1 MPRVAREPDGGIL
14 RNGRCGGHR
23 PCALGHLKPYGNS
36 GRVTKTHADSSGTR
50 QSREG
55 SESADAPSQYVA
67 MNLGPLFGFDGMRE
81 RARRRK
87 NGLAALYQLR
97 DDERHVYVVHYSCE
111 SFYDRRGGPA
121 PKATSI
127 AVRQWSSGSTESF
140 SVHQCAE
147 ELGIAPGEITA
158 RYDEIER
165 GLLSNFYECVRSKD
179 GATWVHWNMRDIN
192 YGFPALAHRAR
203 ILCVEP
209 MRIDDSK
216 KIDLARLLVDL
227 HGVGYAPH
235 PRMASLTAINKITNK
250 DCLTGQEE
258 SDAFEAGEYVKMHL
272 STLRKVDVMAEIL
285 GRAVDG
291 SLITKSTRTERYGSI
306 LGVVV
311 GFVTEHWIVSVI
323 GFIGTIWGIVA
334 C

>member
-1 MPRVAREPDGGIL
+1 
-14 RNGRCGGHR
+14 
-23 PCALGHLKPYGNS
+23 
-36 GRVTKTHADSSGTR
+36 
-50 QSREG
+50 
-55 SESADAPSQYVA
+55 
-67 MNLGPLFGFDGMRE
+67 MNLGPLFGLDGMRE

-87 NGLAALYQLR
+87 NGLAALHQLR

-111 SFYDRRGGPA
+111 SFYDREGGPA

-147 ELGIAPGEITA
+147 ELGIAPADITA

-165 GLLSNFYECVRSKD
+165 RLLSSFYECVRSKD

-203 ILCVEP
+203 ILGVEP
-209 MRIDDSK
+209 AHIDDSK
-216 KIDLARLLVDL
+216 KVDLARLLVDL

-250 DCLTGQEE
+250 DGLTGQEE
-258 SDAFEAGEYVKMHL
+258 ADAFEAGQYVKMHL
-272 STLRKVDVMAEIL
+272 STLRKVDVMAGIL

-291 SLITKSTRTERYGSI
+291 SLITKSTLTERYGSH
-306 LGVVV
+306 LGVAV
-311 GFVTEHWIVSVI
+311 GFVTEHWIVSVL
-323 GFIGTIWGIVA
+323 GFIATIAGIVA
-334 C
+334 LFV